1 MTREMFCG
9 TERVNIVALYAFGI
23 QTFSYKFGNQIFS
36 SSSPALKGKD
46 KRFLGRVFEMSF

>member
-36 SSSPALKGKD
+36 SSSPALKGKY

>member
-9 TERVNIVALYAFGI
+9 TERVNIAALYAFGI
-23 QTFSYKFGNQIFS
+23 QTFSYKFSNQILS

-46 KRFLGRVFEMSF
+46 KRFLGWVLEMSF